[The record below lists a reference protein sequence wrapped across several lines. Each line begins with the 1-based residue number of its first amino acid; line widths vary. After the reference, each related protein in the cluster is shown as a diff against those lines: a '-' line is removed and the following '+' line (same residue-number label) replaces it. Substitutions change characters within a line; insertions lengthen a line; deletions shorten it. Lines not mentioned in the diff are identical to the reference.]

1 MKEKLSSFLLLEGF
15 VPATKDG
22 GDFEIYLKKETGFV
36 TVLMVYLLKP
46 GVTFTGESYHALKN
60 RALELLTGNNLPEMH
75 TLFLIMTERVGE
87 ATEATA
93 GDRNAWVMD
102 LAGNTMVIPEDR
114 VEDFYGMKGMFL
126 RFLSNPGGAERVL
139 NEVRRELNQEIEK
152 QQKIQKKNNI
162 KAIPWVSVGIAVLCL
177 LMGILSYIYGEPFVD
192 YFSLDPVAIFEKHQW
207 YRLITYMYVHA
218 GLSHYVNNMVM
229 LYMEGTSL
237 ENAFGRF
244 RYVLLYHLLG
254 MIAGLGSLAYKVFIG
269 SDVPSIGASGAI
281 MAFLGVIVYLT
292 IRNIRSF
299 RGGALYRILVM
310 VLLAFYSVYEGFR
323 TPGVDNA
330 AHVSGMAAGIIAGIA
345 WDLILRYKRRTKK
358 NFE

>member
-36 TVLMVYLLKP
+36 TVLMVYLLRP
-46 GVTFTGESYHALKN
+46 EVTFTGETYHALKN
-60 RALELLTGNNLPEMH
+60 RAMELLSGHNLPEMH
-75 TLFLIMTERVGE
+75 TLFLVMTERVGD
-87 ATEATA
+87 ALEATA

-102 LAGNTMVIPEDR
+102 LAGSSMVIPEDR
-114 VEDFYGMKGMFL
+114 VEDFYGMKGMFV

-139 NEVRRELNQEIEK
+139 NEVRKEIDTALEK
-152 QQKIQKKNNI
+152 QQKIQKKKNL
-162 KAIPWVSVGIAVLCL
+162 KAIPWVSIGIAVLCL
-177 LMGILSYIYGEPFVD
+177 QMGIMSYLFGDPFTD
-192 YFSLDPVAIFEKHQW
+192 LFSLDPVAIFEKHQW

-218 GLSHYVNNMVM
+218 DLSHYVNNMVM

-237 ENAFGRF
+237 ENAFGRW

-254 MIAGLGSLAYKVFIG
+254 MIAGLGSLAYKIYIG

-299 RGGALYRILVM
+299 RGGSLYRVFIM
-310 VLLAFYSVYEGFR
+310 VLLAFYSVYEGFK

-330 AHVSGMAAGIIAGIA
+330 AHVAGMAAGIIAGIA

-358 NFE
+358 NS